1 MTGSTGTSTAASG
14 HVPAGGRGR
23 IATPGRRLVLL
34 ATIAWPAFAALAA
47 EPAGEKQV
55 LFPKDGATVCRIPS
69 LVATRDGVVL
79 ATADR
84 RIGSNHDWGHDTE
97 IVLRRSRDGGKTWL
111 PVQVLASER
120 GVNFHS
126 GPSLVDARTGRVFK
140 FFKKRPASFRRPDDF
155 HAAMATDAER
165 WRRWGVG
172 SYVIHSDDAGRTWS
186 AARTLPEGILGPVRN
201 KPVRIGDRLLC
212 GSSTEHAGWRVHM
225 EWTDDLGRSWK
236 RTAALNSA
244 AEWGLIQPT
253 LLTHPDHKLQ
263 ILCRSQQGRVVELW
277 SHDRGENWSPPQ
289 PLDLPNPNSGIDG
302 LTLTDGR
309 HLLVYNHTSRG
320 RSPLNVAL
328 SRDGRNWINRVT
340 LEDEPGEFSY
350 PAVIQASGGSVEIV
364 YTWNRRRI
372 RHVTLNPSLLNEQ

>member
-1 MTGSTGTSTAASG
+1 MKRIFPGTLGAFFSLAWMLLVAVAQSAEVPETSRRSVFETAPF
-14 HVPAGGRGR
+14 PACH
-23 IATPGRRLVLL
+23 A
-34 ATIAWPAFAALAA
+34 ATICEVEGDLLCAFFAGTDEGEDDVGIWLSRFHDSRWS
-47 EPAGEKQV
+47 EPVRVADGRQASSRQLPCWNPVLWQV
-55 LFPKDGATVCRIPS
+55 TNTHLQLYYKV
-69 LVATRDGVVL
+69 
-79 ATADR
+79 
-84 RIGSNHDWGHDTE
+84 
-97 IVLRRSRDGGKTWL
+97 
-111 PVQVLASER
+111 
-120 GVNFHS
+120 
-126 GPSLVDARTGRVFK
+126 GPS
-140 FFKKRPASFRRPDDF
+140 PQS
-155 HAAMATDAER
+155 
-165 WRRWGVG
+165 WWGVLKE
-172 SYVIHSDDAGRTWS
+172 SHDAGRTWS
-186 AARTLPEGILGPVRN
+186 APRTLPEGILGPVRN

-277 SHDRGENWSPPQ
+277 SHDRGETWSPPQ

-309 HLLVYNHTSRG
+309 HLLVYNHTARG

-350 PAVIQASGGSVEIV
+350 PAVIQTSGGSVEIV